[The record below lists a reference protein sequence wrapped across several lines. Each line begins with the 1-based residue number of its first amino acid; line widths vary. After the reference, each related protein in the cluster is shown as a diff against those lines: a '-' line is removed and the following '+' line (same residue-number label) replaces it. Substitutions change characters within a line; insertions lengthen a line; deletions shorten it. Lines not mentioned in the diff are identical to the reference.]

1 MSVALQ
7 GNLDSFK
14 LPDLLAFVSSSRKT
28 GMLTVTLSEKEAYV
42 FFRGGSVVYAASNQ
56 ETLRLGPILVRKKK
70 LDRDKAEEIDDLMLR
85 SGGRWGDLAMQ
96 SGAVN
101 QMQLD
106 EFLKV
111 QVSEVIYDAFV
122 WKSGDF
128 AFYDGIDLPSNAVTI
143 SIDLTNLIME
153 GARRIDEWE
162 ECLQLLPDSSAVF
175 RVVSRPESEKITVI
189 CVSTST
195 GSPFK
200 K

>member
-1 MSVALQ
+1 MSTVALQ

-143 SIDLTNLIME
+143 SSIPGTRL
-153 GARRIDEWE
+153 W
-162 ECLQLLPDSSAVF
+162 
-175 RVVSRPESEKITVI
+175 SRN
-189 CVSTST
+189 
-195 GSPFK
+195 GSC
-200 K
+200 